1 MLYSYE
7 TMLYIHKWLI
17 FTTTLLFI
25 VDCFLIFLMRKRD
38 TQLDNPYFNLQN
50 KYGFPL
56 VTILK
61 ALCLLCLCYF
71 LLNPPGNAGAVGAI
85 AIAYSIVVIIL
96 LKDFM
101 KEIDSVNQKR
111 L

>member
-1 MLYSYE
+1 
-7 TMLYIHKWLI
+7 
-17 FTTTLLFI
+17 
-25 VDCFLIFLMRKRD
+25 MRKKNIQ
-38 TQLDNPYFNLQN
+38 TNNPYFNLQN
-50 KYGFPL
+50 KYNFFL
-56 VTILK
+56 LTILK
-61 ALCLLCLCYF
+61 IFFLLCLVYF

-101 KEIDSVNQKR
+101 KGMGTINQKK

>member
-17 FTTTLLFI
+17 FTITLFFI
-25 VDCFLIFLMRKRD
+25 VDCFLVFSMRKKNI
-38 TQLDNPYFNLQN
+38 QLDNPYFNLQN
-50 KYGFPL
+50 KYGFFA
-56 VTILK
+56 VTMLK
-61 ALCLLCLCYF
+61 AFFLLCLSYF

-85 AIAYSIVVIIL
+85 AIVYSIVVIIL
-96 LKDFM
+96 LKDVIKKM
-101 KEIDSVNQKR
+101 RTANQKK

>member
-17 FTTTLLFI
+17 FTTTLFFI
-25 VDCFLIFLMRKRD
+25 VDCFLVFLMRKKD
-38 TQLDNPYFNLQN
+38 IQIDNPYFILQN
-50 KYGFPL
+50 KYGFSL

-61 ALCLLCLCYF
+61 SLFLLCLFYF

-85 AIAYSIVVIIL
+85 AIVYSIVVIIL
-96 LKDFM
+96 LKDFI
-101 KEIDSVNQKR
+101 KKIGSVNQKR